1 MPTRKNNIPNNE
13 QRISKIKTKM
23 EAYATPV
30 VVYGYYATQAEAC
43 KKLGCSPAEL
53 NKASYRN
60 GLVHGLKVVKGEGV
74 TTALT
79 LISKFENK
87 PQ

>member
-1 MPTRKNNIPNNE
+1 MPTRKNNIANNE
-13 QRISKIKTKM
+13 ERSRKIKEKM

-30 VVYGYYATQAEAC
+30 IVYGYYTTQAEAC
-43 KKLGCSPAEL
+43 KKLRCSPAEL
-53 NKASYRN
+53 NKASHRG

-74 TTALT
+74 STALT

-87 PQ
+87 K